1 MKKIDSDK
9 KPKSLTDFGE
19 DIFLKLPLYETK
31 EKYNAVYINADLFTK
46 YFNDTHTTFAHMAK
60 SIEEKFSTTIDINK
74 SNKKQIGFAY
84 VDMQYDPLNIA
95 LSGNLGSGRAY
106 YQDGIFNIKG
116 EKTPLVAST
125 REEYSN
131 GVLELEKAMY
141 ETIASNSLFEDANI
155 KLAPILAILDINEN
169 CNVKWKDRVCKK
181 AKVIRID
188 INGSLNRITH
198 IFKAENA
205 MTESE
210 LFEFANLVGI
220 MEGEKFLQRI
230 EHGAWSAGNISK
242 YSHMIDFDTVC
253 AVKYRSPQFSFS
265 HWHIDNYFGF
275 EDIGQLK
282 ILKSIVKDAKINID
296 NVKFTDLKKKL
307 IEARSNYIED
317 NFVKLMGFDNINV
330 KYKTKIKKVVKLF
343 NELSRKCYPQPQD
356 LNCKVLECMD
366 CSPFDFSRFFR
377 YYPLLK
383 QNGNFDEYKG
393 LDYLINPF
401 KSFDDFDIDKFPR
414 ENIDEI
420 DFHKNALQTLDK
432 TFIHSFDE
440 LLVLSKKCLKFVKL
454 YDSLFDEI
462 IQQEQVQISTI
473 ANKAYIINEDR
484 IHLIMPCSMAGP
496 IDDEKEKMSCK
507 HISNI
512 IQTSILANKRSG
524 SAELTGLKLSN
535 VEIFK
540 EGFFATLHGKN
551 SQHKISLN
559 LFKILFEHKT
569 SNKYSSKVNNK
580 KYDCEVSVEN
590 DLISIQ
596 SPFFED
602 LNLLP
607 EQYKSIIFYKNDK
620 KISVN
625 NFIFKYT
632 EKKKVSDFAYLI

>member
-1 MKKIDSDK
+1 MTKNNLESLNNKITPQALK
-9 KPKSLTDFGE
+9 DFGE

-31 EKYNAVYINADLFTK
+31 EKYNAVYVNADLFTK
-46 YFNDTHTTFAHMAK
+46 YFNDTNTTFAHMAK
-60 SIEEKFSTTIDINK
+60 AIEKNFSTTIDINK

-141 ETIASNSLFEDANI
+141 ETIASNSLFEDVNI
-155 KLAPILAILDINEN
+155 KLSPILAILDINEN
-169 CNVKWKDRVCKK
+169 CNVKWKDRVCKR

-188 INGSLNRITH
+188 IDGSLNRITH
-198 IFKAENA
+198 IFKAEKA
-205 MTESE
+205 MTETE
-210 LFEFANLVGI
+210 LFDFATLAGI

-265 HWHIDNYFGF
+265 HWHIDNYFGY

-282 ILKSIVKDAKINID
+282 IIKSIVQDKKINID
-296 NVKFTDLKKKL
+296 KVKFTDLKKK
-307 IEARSNYIED
+307 IVEARTNYIGD
-317 NFVKLMGFDNINV
+317 NFIKLMGFNNAGA
-330 KYKTKIKKVVKLF
+330 KYKTKIKKLVKLF
-343 NELSRKCYPQPQD
+343 DELSRKCYPQPQD

-383 QNGNFDEYKG
+383 QNSDFDEYKG
-393 LDYLINPF
+393 LDYLMNPF
-401 KSFDDFDIDKFPR
+401 KSFDDFDIEKYPR
-414 ENIDEI
+414 ETIDEA
-420 DFHKNALQTLDK
+420 DFHKNALQGLNK

-440 LLVLSKKCLKFVKL
+440 LLVLSEKCLEFIKL
-454 YDSLFDEI
+454 YYSLFNEI
-462 IQQEQVQISTI
+462 LQQEQLQIDVI
-473 ANKAYIINEDR
+473 ANKAYIVNEDR
-484 IHLIMPCSMAGP
+484 IHLMMPCSMAGP
-496 IDDEKEKMSCK
+496 IDDEKEEMSWE

-512 IQTSILANKRSG
+512 IQTAILANKRSG

-535 VEIFK
+535 
-540 EGFFATLHGKN
+540 
-551 SQHKISLN
+551 
-559 LFKILFEHKT
+559 
-569 SNKYSSKVNNK
+569 
-580 KYDCEVSVEN
+580 
-590 DLISIQ
+590 
-596 SPFFED
+596 
-602 LNLLP
+602 
-607 EQYKSIIFYKNDK
+607 
-620 KISVN
+620 
-625 NFIFKYT
+625 
-632 EKKKVSDFAYLI
+632 